1 MELGGSH
8 SRQPVITTIGVIGH
22 AIYPAI
28 STASCTGRAN
38 LPCWTNVPPEL
49 LLCGL
54 CRCAPHPPGKRGR
67 KLPKR
72 DATTNFC
79 SFAQTLNQV
88 FNLLTTTNS
97 RFAMGKFV
105 PRDRKQRNKSRSK
118 ELPTT
123 IDISSQNPNAAIIV
137 PQTVE
142 EKEAKAL
149 RKEQLKA
156 ELRAAQTSK
165 ITSKKAKRL
174 DKYIDNK
181 LKKEERVRLIEKLKD
196 VQGDTSLLVK
206 TTQLGVKHET
216 ARDQLKRAIK
226 EQKAGIN
233 LEENAAIIYEEREVP
248 SELPESIPPR
258 RDGIVPESTPTVP
271 PAELST
277 LATVTDVGSG
287 LKRPLEMDEFG
298 LPILKK
304 IKRRHRNTA
313 TNDEPTLNG
322 HTDVSEEVLE
332 EGGAWEGFSSEGEED
347 EQQGMST
354 SDNEHSSE
362 EDESSSEESS
372 GGDGED
378 DEDSDGDEQE
388 DDTETTSNWRKTA
401 GKSER
406 ASAFKAWA
414 NAERTK
420 IFDASDRQSTSL
432 GAVPGE
438 VISSFPSA
446 ASLKPLDNN
455 SLHEEPRLSAPKKV
469 VDQLKLAK
477 TPLGALLSES
487 KDGRKARAVAV
498 NRREDIQAQRSEL
511 PIVGDEQRIM
521 ETVHNN
527 SVTIL
532 CGETGSGKT
541 TQIPQFLFE
550 AGYGD
555 PNGETPGMIGVTQP
569 RRVAAVTMAK
579 RVAEELGEH
588 SDRVSYQIRFEGTAH
603 EKTAI
608 KFMTD
613 GVLLR
618 EMAEDFALRKYS
630 AIIIDEAHERSINTD
645 ILIGALSR
653 IVKLRLEMANED
665 KTTKPLKLI
674 IMSATLRVN
683 DFTENQR
690 LFPVAPPMVLSEA
703 RQHKVTNRFS
713 LRTRHDYLDEAYKKV
728 CKIHRR
734 LPKGGILV
742 FLTGKQDIHTL
753 MQRLRRTFPLDNGRP
768 TKDAEAGGASVQIL
782 AKDAATETEEVEFGG
797 QDKFNLDEVEDDDEM
812 DEDSDLEDDY
822 STAEDN
828 TDDLIVLPLYSLLPT
843 SEQMKI
849 WAPLKPNQRLCV
861 LATNVAET
869 SLTIPGISY
878 VVDSGR
884 VKNRNYDVTTG
895 VQSFDVE
902 WISKASAAQ
911 RSGRA
916 GRTGPG
922 QCYRLYSSAVFE
934 RDFDQFAKPEILRMP
949 IEGVVL
955 QMKAMG
961 LDTVVNFPFPTPP
974 NRDEIRKAEKLLGY
988 LGALDAGG
996 KITDL
1001 GVTMNYFPVAPRF
1014 GRILAVGQQFNCMPY
1029 VIAVVAALSVGEL
1042 FVPESQLEFSL
1053 ADNENDNEDSGG
1065 DQDLPAPDFAE
1076 KIAQDRRAAQ
1086 RKAYNAAQRKFAM
1099 MDPTSDAL
1107 RLLTVV
1113 CAYEF
1118 ETRQADFCRDNFV
1131 RAKAMQEV
1139 RKLRQQLTNIV
1150 RSQFADA
1157 IGQFEVKLQ
1166 PPKDLQIISTGFVD
1180 QIAIRGDLLPE
1191 SPIKPNFKKISDI
1204 PYFTL
1209 FASSIAR
1216 LDAKLEN
1223 LNEVAVFV
1231 HPSSVLVEL
1240 QHHQN
1245 RGLFPE
1251 FIVYSEMH
1259 RATTSGKV
1267 RIRPLT
1273 ALTGRQLANLAKGS
1287 PLLTFS
1293 KPLDRPT
1300 PIVKTDGETGGI
1312 TRECWVVPRFG
1323 AAVGRAEQG
1332 WTLPPRRVTQ
1342 KKAAGSSVWTTDWS

>member
-1 MELGGSH
+1 
-8 SRQPVITTIGVIGH
+8 
-22 AIYPAI
+22 
-28 STASCTGRAN
+28 
-38 LPCWTNVPPEL
+38 
-49 LLCGL
+49 
-54 CRCAPHPPGKRGR
+54 
-67 KLPKR
+67 
-72 DATTNFC
+72 
-79 SFAQTLNQV
+79 
-88 FNLLTTTNS
+88 
-97 RFAMGKFV
+97 MGKFV

-118 ELPTT
+118 DAITT
-123 IDISSQNPNAAIIV
+123 TTNDIASSGNPNALVIV
-137 PQTVE
+137 PQTQE
-142 EKEAKAL
+142 EKDAKAA

-196 VQGDTSLLVK
+196 VQTDTSLFVK
-206 TTQLGVKHET
+206 TTQLGVKNES

-226 EQKAGIN
+226 EERAGIN
-233 LEENAAIIYEEREVP
+233 VEQNAEILYEQREIP
-248 SELPESIPPR
+248 SELSEPLLPLTKR
-258 RDGIVPESTPTVP
+258 ATAQLVPTPVAPVSDVPAIEISTG
-271 PAELST
+271 
-277 LATVTDVGSG
+277 VGSG
-287 LKRPLEMDEFG
+287 LKRPLEVDEFG

-304 IKRRHRNTA
+304 MKRKHKPGVVA
-313 TNDEPTLNG
+313 EDEPMHNG
-322 HTDVSEEVLE
+322 HDEAMEETVE
-332 EGGAWEGFSSEGEED
+332 EGGAWEGFSSEDEEEESEESDDESSGTDGSDEDDGDDSDEED
-347 EQQGMST
+347 EDEEETST
-354 SDNEHSSE
+354 SE
-362 EDESSSEESS
+362 EEPK
-372 GGDGED
+372 
-378 DEDSDGDEQE
+378 
-388 DDTETTSNWRKTA
+388 TSWRKTA
-401 GKSER
+401 GKSEK

-414 NAERTK
+414 TAERNK
-420 IFDASDRQSTSL
+420 ILDASDKQSTSL

-438 VISSFPSA
+438 AMSSFPSA
-446 ASLKPLDNN
+446 IASNKALSGTGKND
-455 SLHEEPRLSAPKKV
+455 EPRHSTPKKV
-469 VDQLKLAK
+469 VDQLQLAK
-477 TPLGALLSES
+477 KPLDILLSES
-487 KDGRKARAVAV
+487 TGGRKSRVV
-498 NRREDIQAQRSEL
+498 SVTRKEEIQAQRLEL

-521 ETVHNN
+521 ETIHNN
-527 SVTIL
+527 NVTIL

-541 TQIPQFLFE
+541 TQVPQFLFE

-555 PNGETPGMIGVTQP
+555 PNSDTPGMIGVTQP

-588 SDRVSYQIRFEGTAH
+588 AERVSYQIRFEGTAH
-603 EKTAI
+603 DKTAI

-618 EMAEDFALRKYS
+618 EMSEDFALRKYS
-630 AIIIDEAHERSINTD
+630 AIVIDEAHERSINTD

-653 IVKLRLEMANED
+653 IVKLRLEMSLED
-665 KTTKPLKLI
+665 KTVKPLKLI
-674 IMSATLRVN
+674 VMSATLRVT
-683 DFTENQR
+683 DFTENTR
-690 LFPVAPPMVLSEA
+690 LFPSPPPVVVSEA

-713 LRTRHDYLDEAYKKV
+713 LRTKYDYLDEAYKKV

-753 MQRLRRTFPLDNGRP
+753 MQKLRRTFPLQNGRQ
-768 TKDAEAGGASVQIL
+768 TKEAEVGGAAVQIL
-782 AKDAATETEEVEFGG
+782 AKDAVTETEEVEFGG
-797 QDKFNLDEVEDDDEM
+797 QDKFDLDEAEEDEESGQDSEM
-812 DEDSDLEDDY
+812 EDDY
-822 STAEDN
+822 YGVEDT

-884 VKNRNYDVTTG
+884 VKNRNFDVTTG

-902 WISKASAAQ
+902 WVSKASASQ

-922 QCYRLYSSAVFE
+922 QCYRLYSSALFE

-961 LDTVVNFPFPTPP
+961 IDTVVNFPFPTPP

-988 LGALDAGG
+988 LGALDSNNH
-996 KITDL
+996 ITSL
-1001 GVTMNYFPVAPRF
+1001 GQTMNYFPVAPRF
-1014 GRILAVGQQFNCMPY
+1014 GRILAVGHQYGCMPY
-1029 VIAVVAALSVGEL
+1029 VITLVAALSVGEL
-1042 FVPESQLEFSL
+1042 FVPENQLDFSL
-1053 ADNENDNEDSGG
+1053 ADSEDEDNVGEG
-1065 DQDLPAPDFAE
+1065 DQLAPDFAE

-1086 RKAYNAAQRKFAM
+1086 RKAHNAAQRSFAM
-1099 MDPTSDAL
+1099 LDTTSDAL
-1107 RLLTVV
+1107 KLLTVV
-1113 CAYEF
+1113 CAYEY
-1118 ETRQADFCRDNFV
+1118 ETRQADFCKEKFV

-1150 RSQFADA
+1150 RSQFTDA

-1166 PPKDLQIISTGFVD
+1166 PPKDLQVRALQQIISTGFMD
-1180 QIAIRGDLLPE
+1180 QIAIRGDLLPD
-1191 SPIKPNFKKISDI
+1191 SPIKSNFKKVADV

-1209 FASSIAR
+1209 FASSTAR

-1223 LNEVAVFV
+1223 LNEVAVFI
-1231 HPSSVLVEL
+1231 HPSSILVEL
-1240 QHHQN
+1240 HQN
-1245 RGLFPE
+1245 KNFFPE

-1259 RATTSGKV
+1259 RAATSGKV

-1273 ALTGRQLANLAKGS
+1273 ALTGQQLSNLAKSS

-1293 KPLDRPT
+1293 KPLDKPA
-1300 PIVKTDGETGGI
+1300 PIVKVDDETGGI
-1312 TRECWVVPRFG
+1312 ARECYVIPRFG

-1332 WTLPPRRVTQ
+1332 WTLPARKVMQ
-1342 KKAAGSSVWTTDWS
+1342 KKAPGSAVWTTDW

>member
-1 MELGGSH
+1 
-8 SRQPVITTIGVIGH
+8 
-22 AIYPAI
+22 
-28 STASCTGRAN
+28 
-38 LPCWTNVPPEL
+38 
-49 LLCGL
+49 
-54 CRCAPHPPGKRGR
+54 
-67 KLPKR
+67 
-72 DATTNFC
+72 
-79 SFAQTLNQV
+79 
-88 FNLLTTTNS
+88 
-97 RFAMGKFV
+97 MGKFI
-105 PRDRKQRNKSRSK
+105 PRDRKQRNKSRPK
-118 ELPTT
+118 DAVTT
-123 IDISSQNPNAAIIV
+123 SDISSQNPNAAIIV
-137 PQTVE
+137 PQTAE
-142 EKEAKAL
+142 EKEARAL

-156 ELRAAQTSK
+156 ELRASQTSK

-181 LKKEERVRLIEKLKD
+181 LKKEERVRLIEKLRD

-206 TTQLGVKHET
+206 TTQLGVKHES

-233 LEENAAIIYEEREVP
+233 LEENADIIYEEREVP
-248 SELPESIPPR
+248 SELPQSILPQATKP
-258 RDGIVPESTPTVP
+258 IPESTPS
-271 PAELST
+271 L
-277 LATVTDVGSG
+277 LATDPTDVGSG
-287 LKRPLEMDEFG
+287 LKRPLEVDEFG

-304 IKRRHRNTA
+304 IKRRHKATA
-313 TNDEPTLNG
+313 TPNESILNG
-322 HTDVSEEVLE
+322 HADASTDTVED
-332 EGGAWEGFSSEGEED
+332 GGAWEGFSSEDEDIEGQDASASEDGSGSGEED
-347 EQQGMST
+347 ASSGE
-354 SDNEHSSE
+354 SSE
-362 EDESSSEESS
+362 EDDDSE
-372 GGDGED
+372 DD
-378 DEDSDGDEQE
+378 DEDDDDEQE
-388 DDTETTSNWRKTA
+388 SDVEKTSNWRKTA

-414 NAERTK
+414 NAERNK
-420 IFDASDRQSTSL
+420 IFDASDQQSTSL
-432 GAVPGE
+432 GAIPGE
-438 VISSFPSA
+438 VISSFPSS
-446 ASLKPLDNN
+446 ASLKPLEDTTK
-455 SLHEEPRLSAPKKV
+455 HEEPRLRPSKKV
-469 VDQLKLAK
+469 VDPLQLAK
-477 TPLGALLSES
+477 TPLDALLSES
-487 KDGRKARAVAV
+487 KDGRKARAVSV
-498 NRREDIQAQRSEL
+498 RRREDIQAQRLEL

-521 ETVHNN
+521 ETIHNN

-603 EKTAI
+603 DKTAI

-630 AIIIDEAHERSINTD
+630 AVIIDEAHERSINTD

-665 KTTKPLKLI
+665 KTVKPLKLI

-690 LFPVAPPMVLSEA
+690 LFPVPPPVVVSEA

-713 LRTRHDYLDEAYKKV
+713 LRTRHDYLNEAYKKV

-753 MQRLRRTFPLDNGRP
+753 MQRLRRTFSLDNGRQS
-768 TKDAEAGGASVQIL
+768 KDGEVGGAAVQIL
-782 AKDAATETEEVEFGG
+782 AKDAVTETEEVEFGG
-797 QDKFNLDEVEDDDEM
+797 QDKFNLDEIEEDDEM
-812 DEDSDLEDDY
+812 DGDSDLEDDY
-822 STAEDN
+822 SAAEDT
-828 TDDLIVLPLYSLLPT
+828 TDDLVVLPLYSLLPT
-843 SEQMKI
+843 FEQMKI

-974 NRDEIRKAEKLLGY
+974 NREEIRKAEKLLGY
-988 LGALDAGG
+988 LGALDSGG

-1014 GRILAVGQQFNCMPY
+1014 GRILAVGQQFGCMPY

-1053 ADNENDNEDSGG
+1053 ADGEGED
-1065 DQDLPAPDFAE
+1065 DDDDLPAPDFAE

-1086 RKAYNAAQRKFAM
+1086 RKAYNAAQRTFAM
-1099 MDPTSDAL
+1099 LDPTSDAL

-1118 ETRQADFCRDNFV
+1118 ETRQADFCRDKFV

-1150 RSQFADA
+1150 RTQFADA

-1166 PPKDLQIISTGFVD
+1166 PPKDVQIKALQQIIATGFMD

-1209 FASSIAR
+1209 FASSTAR

-1251 FIVYSEMH
+1251 FIVYSEMQ

-1293 KPLDRPT
+1293 KPLDRPA
-1300 PIVKTDGETGGI
+1300 PIVKADAETGGI

-1342 KKAAGSSVWTTDWS
+1342 RKAAGSAVWTTDW

>member
-1 MELGGSH
+1 
-8 SRQPVITTIGVIGH
+8 
-22 AIYPAI
+22 
-28 STASCTGRAN
+28 
-38 LPCWTNVPPEL
+38 
-49 LLCGL
+49 
-54 CRCAPHPPGKRGR
+54 
-67 KLPKR
+67 
-72 DATTNFC
+72 
-79 SFAQTLNQV
+79 
-88 FNLLTTTNS
+88 
-97 RFAMGKFV
+97 MGKFI
-105 PRDRKQRNKSRSK
+105 PRDRKQRNKSRPK
-118 ELPTT
+118 DGATT
-123 IDISSQNPNAAIIV
+123 QADISSQGNPNATVIV
-137 PQTVE
+137 PQTAA
-142 EKEAKAL
+142 EKEARAL

-156 ELRAAQTSK
+156 ELRATQTSK

-206 TTQLGVKHET
+206 TTQLGVKHES
-216 ARDQLKRAIK
+216 ARNQLKRALR
-226 EQKAGIN
+226 EQRAGIN
-233 LEENAAIIYEEREVP
+233 VEENAAIIYEEREIP
-248 SELPESIPPR
+248 SELPVFALPTATADALRPAPKILAA
-258 RDGIVPESTPTVP
+258 GI
-271 PAELST
+271 
-277 LATVTDVGSG
+277 ATDIGGG
-287 LKRPLEMDEFG
+287 LKRPLEVDEFG

-304 IKRRHRNTA
+304 LKRRHKA
-313 TNDEPTLNG
+313 TPATSDDPLPDYTVEDDSETLA
-322 HTDVSEEVLE
+322 
-332 EGGAWEGFSSEGEED
+332 EGGSWEGFSSEEEYSGVSDPSASED
-347 EQQGMST
+347 EGEKDEYEDT
-354 SDNEHSSE
+354 SEVDS
-362 EDESSSEESS
+362 
-372 GGDGED
+372 GED
-378 DEDSDGDEQE
+378 DDDDSDDS
-388 DDTETTSNWRKTA
+388 DDSDQDPLQKASSWRKTA
-401 GKSER
+401 GKSEK

-414 NAERTK
+414 NSERNK
-420 IFDASDRQSTSL
+420 ILDVSDKQSTSL

-438 VISSFPSA
+438 VTSSFPSA
-446 ASLKPLDNN
+446 ASLKPLVDN
-455 SLHEEPRLSAPKKV
+455 SQKEEPRPSKEML
-469 VDQLKLAK
+469 DQLKLAR
-477 TPLGALLSES
+477 TPLEALLSES
-487 KDGRKARAVAV
+487 KDSRRPRAVLV
-498 NRREDIQAQRSEL
+498 TRKQEIQSQRLEL
-511 PIVGDEQRIM
+511 PIVGDEQKIM
-521 ETVHNN
+521 ETIHNN

-541 TQIPQFLFE
+541 TQVPQFLFE

-555 PNGETPGMIGVTQP
+555 PNGDTPGMIGVTQP

-579 RVAEELGEH
+579 RVAEELGDH
-588 SDRVSYQIRFEGTAH
+588 SGKVSYQIRFEGTAH

-618 EMAEDFALRKYS
+618 EMADDFALRKYS
-630 AIIIDEAHERSINTD
+630 AVIIDEAHERSINTD
-645 ILIGALSR
+645 ILVGALSR
-653 IVKLRLEMANED
+653 IVQLRLEMAQED
-665 KTTKPLKLI
+665 NTTKPLKLI

-690 LFPVAPPMVLSEA
+690 LFPIPPPVVLSEA

-713 LRTRHDYLDEAYKKV
+713 LRTRHDYLEEAYKKV
-728 CKIHRR
+728 CKIHRK

-753 MQRLRRTFPLDNGRP
+753 MQRLRRTFPLTDGRQA
-768 TKDAEAGGASVQIL
+768 KGVEAGGASVQIP
-782 AKDAATETEEVEFGG
+782 AKDAVAEAEDVEFGG
-797 QDKFNLDEVEDDDEM
+797 QDKFNMDEAEEDDEM
-812 DEDSDLEDDY
+812 EGGSDLEDDY
-822 STAEDN
+822 YAVEDT
-828 TDDLIVLPLYSLLPT
+828 TDDLVILPLYSLLPT

-884 VKNRNYDVTTG
+884 VKNRNYDITTG

-955 QMKAMG
+955 QMKAMRI
-961 LDTVVNFPFPTPP
+961 DTVVNFPFPTPP
-974 NRDEIRKAEKLLGY
+974 NRDEIKKAEKLLGY
-988 LGALDAGG
+988 LGALSPEGRV
-996 KITDL
+996 TSL
-1001 GVTMNYFPVAPRF
+1001 GLTMNYFPVAPRF
-1014 GRILAVGQQFNCMPY
+1014 GRILAVGQQHNCMPY

-1053 ADNENDNEDSGG
+1053 ADDGDSDGG
-1065 DQDLPAPDFAE
+1065 EQVAPDFAE

-1086 RKAYNAAQRKFAM
+1086 RKAYNAAQRAFAM
-1099 MDPTSDAL
+1099 LDPTSDAL
-1107 RLLTVV
+1107 KLLTVV

-1118 ETRQADFCRDNFV
+1118 ETRQADFCRDKFV

-1150 RSQFADA
+1150 RTQFTDA
-1157 IGQFEVKLQ
+1157 IGQFEVQLQ
-1166 PPKDLQIISTGFVD
+1166 PPKDLQTKALQQIISTGFMD
-1180 QIAIRGDLLPE
+1180 QVAIRGDLLPE
-1191 SPIKPNFKKISDI
+1191 SSIKPNFKKVSDI

-1209 FASSIAR
+1209 FSSSTAR
-1216 LDAKLEN
+1216 LDAKLSN
-1223 LNEVAVFV
+1223 LAEVAVYV

-1245 RGLFPE
+1245 RDYFPE
-1251 FIVYSEMH
+1251 FVVYTEMQ
-1259 RATTSGKV
+1259 RAATSGKV

-1273 ALTGRQLANLAKGS
+1273 ALSGRQLVNLAKGS

-1293 KPLDRPT
+1293 KPLDRPA
-1300 PIVKTDGETGGI
+1300 PIVKADDETGGI
-1312 TRECWVVPRFG
+1312 TRECWVIPRFG
-1323 AAVGRAEQG
+1323 AAVGRADQG

-1342 KKAAGSSVWTTDWS
+1342 KKTAGSTVWTTDW

>member
-1 MELGGSH
+1 
-8 SRQPVITTIGVIGH
+8 
-22 AIYPAI
+22 
-28 STASCTGRAN
+28 
-38 LPCWTNVPPEL
+38 
-49 LLCGL
+49 
-54 CRCAPHPPGKRGR
+54 
-67 KLPKR
+67 
-72 DATTNFC
+72 
-79 SFAQTLNQV
+79 
-88 FNLLTTTNS
+88 
-97 RFAMGKFV
+97 MGKFI
-105 PRDRKQRNKSRSK
+105 PRDRKQRNKSRPK
-118 ELPTT
+118 DAITT
-123 IDISSQNPNAAIIV
+123 SDISSQNPNAAIIV
-137 PQTVE
+137 PQTAE

-156 ELRAAQTSK
+156 ELRASQTSK
-165 ITSKKAKRL
+165 ISSKKAKRL

-206 TTQLGVKHET
+206 TTQLGVKHES
-216 ARDQLKRAIK
+216 ARDQLRRAIK

-233 LEENAAIIYEEREVP
+233 LEENAAIIYEEREAP
-248 SELPESIPPR
+248 SEFPKSLLLPATKTIPDPT
-258 RDGIVPESTPTVP
+258 STA
-271 PAELST
+271 PATEIST
-277 LATVTDVGSG
+277 DAIYIDLGSG
-287 LKRPLEMDEFG
+287 LKRPLEVDDFG

-304 IKRRHRNTA
+304 VKRRHKA
-313 TNDEPTLNG
+313 TGANDETTSNS
-322 HTDVSEEVLE
+322 HTNAVTETLE
-332 EGGAWEGFSSEGEED
+332 EGGAWEGFSS
-347 EQQGMST
+347 
-354 SDNEHSSE
+354 
-362 EDESSSEESS
+362 
-372 GGDGED
+372 GDED
-378 DEDSDGDEQE
+378 DEDQDVSASEDGSDSGDDGDSAEEASEDEDE
-388 DDTETTSNWRKTA
+388 DDGDDSEQASDVEKTSNWRKTA

-414 NAERTK
+414 TAERNK
-420 IFDASDRQSTSL
+420 IFDASDQQSTSL
-432 GAVPGE
+432 GAIPGE
-438 VISSFPSA
+438 IISSFPSS
-446 ASLKPLDNN
+446 ASLKPLKDNAH
-455 SLHEEPRLSAPKKV
+455 HEEPRLPTSKKV
-469 VDQLKLAK
+469 IDQLKLAK
-477 TPLGALLSES
+477 TPLDALLSES
-487 KDGRKARAVAV
+487 KDSRKARAVAV
-498 NRREDIQAQRSEL
+498 HRKEDIQAQRLEL

-555 PNGETPGMIGVTQP
+555 PNGDTPGMIGVTQP

-579 RVAEELGEH
+579 RVAEEMGEH

-603 EKTAI
+603 VKTAI

-618 EMAEDFALRKYS
+618 ELGEDFALRKYS
-630 AIIIDEAHERSINTD
+630 AIVIDEAHERSINTD

-665 KTTKPLKLI
+665 KITKPLKLI
-674 IMSATLRVN
+674 VMSATLRVN

-690 LFPVAPPMVLSEA
+690 LFPTAPPVVVSEA

-713 LRTRHDYLDEAYKKV
+713 LRTRYDYLDEAYKKV

-753 MQRLRRTFPLDNGRP
+753 MQRLRRTFPLDSNRQS
-768 TKDAEAGGASVQIL
+768 KDAEAGGAAVQIL
-782 AKDAATETEEVEFGG
+782 AKDAVTETEEVEFGG
-797 QDKFNLDEVEDDDEM
+797 QDKFDVDELEEDDEM
-812 DEDSDLEDDY
+812 DGDSDLEDDF
-822 STAEDN
+822 STAEDT

-974 NRDEIRKAEKLLGY
+974 NREEIRKAEKLLGY
-988 LGALDAGG
+988 LGALAPSG

-1014 GRILAVGQQFNCMPY
+1014 SRILAVGQQFGCMPY
-1029 VIAVVAALSVGEL
+1029 VIAAVAALSVGEM
-1042 FVPESQLEFSL
+1042 FVPE
-1053 ADNENDNEDSGG
+1053 NDE
-1065 DQDLPAPDFAE
+1065 LPAPDFAE

-1086 RKAYNAAQRKFAM
+1086 RKAYNAAQRNFAM
-1099 MDPTSDAL
+1099 LDPTSDAL

-1118 ETRQADFCRDNFV
+1118 ETRQADFCRDKFV

-1166 PPKDLQIISTGFVD
+1166 PPKDLQIKALQQIIATGFMD
-1180 QIAIRGDLLPE
+1180 QIAIRGDLLPD
-1191 SPIKPNFKKISDI
+1191 SPIKPNFKRISEI

-1209 FASSIAR
+1209 FASSTVR
-1216 LDAKLEN
+1216 LDTKLEN

-1245 RGLFPE
+1245 RGFFPE
-1251 FIVYSEMH
+1251 FIVYSEMQ

-1293 KPLDRPT
+1293 KPLDRPA
-1300 PIVKTDGETGGI
+1300 PIVKADAETGGI

-1342 KKAAGSSVWTTDWS
+1342 RKAVGSSLWTTDW